1 MEKESI
7 YITDGIE
14 NAGLS
19 LHYIGILGDSLSN
32 VGLLNIGNTT
42 SVNREKMYLVFLFMS
57 AACVLCVFS
66 SHSLWTSNSLDVP
79 AGVTQEEG
87 RTGCLI
93 HLLFAVRALVFFA
106 RRNQTFISLIDRK
119 VMENNI

>member
-1 MEKESI
+1 MEKEST

-19 LHYIGILGDSLSN
+19 LHYIGILGYSLSN
-32 VGLLNIGNTT
+32 VGLLNIDNTI

-66 SHSLWTSNSLDVP
+66 SHS
-79 AGVTQEEG
+79 
-87 RTGCLI
+87 
-93 HLLFAVRALVFFA
+93 F
-106 RRNQTFISLIDRK
+106 
-119 VMENNI
+119 